1 MRAAGPAGATS
12 DLDHPEAY
20 RLTWRDRARQRGL
33 TPTLWLVAPGVVFM
47 IVFFVYPLCY
57 GVGLSL
63 QGTGGWFSAYR
74 DFFANRLVNDHGSR
88 ESILITLELALAASI
103 VNVALAVP
111 VAYRM
116 RGTVRA
122 KRTIMAVVLVPMTLG
137 TVFVASAMKEFLGP
151 SGWLNRALLHTGVVD
166 QPLQLVGNFTGV
178 LLSLVFTGLPF
189 AFLLMV
195 GYTSGIDPSL
205 EQAAA
210 VCGAQPAQ
218 RFWLVTFPLLLPGMT
233 ITFCLSFVLA
243 FGVFPSATL
252 VGNDAGPTR
261 VLSKIAYTEYSYGR
275 YPTASA
281 AAVVMAV
288 VQLAVLG
295 LVLWGRGLLHRG
307 PTTGGK
313 G

>member
-1 MRAAGPAGATS
+1 MSASGPSG
-12 DLDHPEAY
+12 DHLL
-20 RLTWRDRARQRGL
+20 RWRDRARRRGV
-33 TPTLWLVAPGVVFM
+33 TPTVWLVVPGALFM
-47 IVFFVYPLCY
+47 VVFFVYPVCY
-57 GVGLSL
+57 GVGLSF
-63 QGTGGWFSAYR
+63 QGTQGWSSAYR
-74 DFFANRLVNDHGSR
+74 DFFADRLVNNHGSR
-88 ESILITLELALAASI
+88 RSILITLELALAASV
-103 VNVALAVP
+103 VNVVLAVP
-111 VAYRM
+111 IAYRM
-116 RGTVRA
+116 RGRVRA
-122 KRTIMAVVLVPMTLG
+122 KRALIAVVLVPMTLG

-151 SGWLNRALLHTGVVD
+151 SGWLNRALLGIGAIE
-166 QPLQLVGNFTGV
+166 QPLPLVGNVTGV

-195 GYTSGIDPSL
+195 GYTSGIDPGL
-205 EQAAA
+205 DKAAA
-210 VCGAQPAQ
+210 VCGARPAQ

-261 VLSKIAYTEYSYGR
+261 VLSKVAYTEYSYGH

-295 LVLWGRGLLHRG
+295 LVLSARGLLHRG